1 MSVPSSNPLSQ
12 PGRPATVPLA
22 FWVRR
27 AQEGALNHAI
37 LLDRC
42 FREEGR
48 HWSDALV
55 ARTRRHVG
63 GAVAA
68 VETALQLELAKRSS
82 PNAAIISSLSAG
94 CAWKALRRRPEVLT
108 VSLLGYFQ
116 DRAAIGLMQQFG
128 PAGDVA
134 SPECKDSPLSEEGA
148 EMLAAIRLATLG
160 WADTGPD
167 DVAIRADLTA
177 EAMAELVWTVAAL
190 LADQAMG
197 TGAITES
204 EVLSAL
210 HNAGRAFLVRHDE
223 QNGPEAMA
231 ALLAHRLRSLPPAQV
246 PLVALAR
253 ERQVLALVAIAAERT
268 GLAVGMGM
276 RLVAQAPEEVL
287 FAFFHAAGF
296 PREAAVRLVL
306 GRRCVCSGA
315 DDATLIGYAD
325 EYERIAPEDARAT
338 LAAWAVAPLLRERL
352 AILRDGRAVGHD
364 G

>member
-1 MSVPSSNPLSQ
+1 
-12 PGRPATVPLA
+12 
-22 FWVRR
+22 
-27 AQEGALNHAI
+27 
-37 LLDRC
+37 
-42 FREEGR
+42 
-48 HWSDALV
+48 
-55 ARTRRHVG
+55 
-63 GAVAA
+63 
-68 VETALQLELAKRSS
+68 
-82 PNAAIISSLSAG
+82 
-94 CAWKALRRRPEVLT
+94 
-108 VSLLGYFQ
+108 
-116 DRAAIGLMQQFG
+116 
-128 PAGDVA
+128 
-134 SPECKDSPLSEEGA
+134 
-148 EMLAAIRLATLG
+148 MLAAIRLATLG

-177 EAMAELVWTVAAL
+177 EAMTELVWTVAAL
-190 LADQAMG
+190 LADQAMD

-325 EYERIAPEDARAT
+325 EYERITPEDARAT

-352 AILRDGRAVGHD
+352 AILRDSRAVGHD